1 LRRLLPPQ
9 HLLLLLQ
16 NPWLLP
22 LPQPRLNNPLPQNRP
37 PPQPLLRNLP
47 QLPKPHLQPSLP
59 NPPPMLRQ
67 AQQPKQLRSL
77 YVVPMPWLLLPQNL
91 SLLKNLP

>member
-1 LRRLLPPQ
+1 MRRLLPPQ

-22 LPQPRLNNPLPQNRP
+22 LPQPRLNNLLPLLQNRLP
-37 PPQPLLRNLP
+37 PLLLKQP
-47 QLPKPHLQPSLP
+47 LQPSLP
-59 NPPPMLRQ
+59 NLLPMLRQ
-67 AQQPKQLRSL
+67 AQQPKLLQLLSVAL
-77 YVVPMPWLLLPQNL
+77 MPQHPLPLNQ